1 MYVRPT
7 STRLF
12 SGTLI
17 PEIRAM
23 RALPLPLLVTGVL
36 ADDQHRAVAADDLAL
51 LAHRLDRR
59 SYLHDPFRVGVQ
71 RQRLWLPGRLPL
83 PKTRVRAHEQAR
95 GAQAFHDSKGGSVR
109 SVRYGDPAGTR

>member
-23 RALPLPLLVTGVL
+23 PLLPLPLLVTGVG

-83 PKTRVRAHEQAR
+83 PKTRARAR
-95 GAQAFHDSKGGSVR
+95 KRSPGAQASKDSKGNSV
-109 SVRYGDPAGTR
+109 VRGRC